1 MVMNDAG
8 DNSQANDEHGVAFP
22 EIVEIEITDVFDLHT
37 IKPREVRPVVEEY
50 LRLAHERSFRSVR
63 IIHGKGVGVQKRIVS
78 SVLERSELVEAWAD
92 APENAGGWGATIVRL
107 KSTS

>member
-63 IIHGKGVGVQKRIVS
+63 IIHGKGTGALRQIIRDSLTSNPMIAS
-78 SVLERSELVEAWAD
+78 YESA
-92 APENAGGWGATIVRL
+92 NANDGGEGATVVKL
-107 KSTS
+107 AV